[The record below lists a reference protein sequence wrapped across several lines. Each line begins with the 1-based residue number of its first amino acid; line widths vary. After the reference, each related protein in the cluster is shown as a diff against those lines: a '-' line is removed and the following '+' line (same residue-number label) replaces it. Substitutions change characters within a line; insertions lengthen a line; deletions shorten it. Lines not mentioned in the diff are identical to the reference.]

1 MRGKTTTFLLVTA
14 ALSALSLAS
23 GAQAQTAP
31 TSAPKDTGEAAFR
44 GLYKELVE
52 INTTASVGSC
62 TAAAEAMGA
71 RLKAAGFPDSDVKVL
86 FPPEHPKFGALVA
99 TLHGK
104 DPKAGA
110 ILLLAHIDVVEAKR
124 EDWTRD
130 PFTLVEENGYF
141 YARGASDDKAMAAI
155 FTDSLIRYKA
165 EGFKPRR
172 DIKLALTCGEEGGP
186 FNSVPWL
193 LAEHPEALK
202 ADFALNEGAISRL
215 DDKGQPLML
224 GIQAGEKVYMDY
236 DLMVTNPG
244 GHSSRPVKDNAI
256 YHLADGL
263 ARLRDHDFPIALNDA
278 TKAYFE
284 RGAALETDAEVAG
297 AMRAIVKN
305 PSDAAAAAILAR
317 EPGRNSMMRTT
328 CVATMVDAGH
338 ALNALPQRARANV
351 NCRILP
357 GNDPKVIRDQLQTI
371 VADPAIKI
379 TLAAEPDPVSPPPP
393 LSAQIMGPATKVAS
407 QMWPGLPFI
416 PAMSTGATDGRF
428 TNAAGIPTYGLSGLM
443 APPEGNNAHGLNEKI
458 QVKTLMSGRRFLYE
472 VVKLYGDG
480 K

>member
-1 MRGKTTTFLLVTA
+1 MRGKTKILLLAATA
-14 ALSALSLAS
+14 ALALT
-23 GAQAQTAP
+23 GAAQPQTAVKDP
-31 TSAPKDTGEAAFR
+31 TEPAFR

-71 RLKAAGFPDSDVKVL
+71 RLKAAGYPDSDVKVL
-86 FPPEHPKFGALVA
+86 FPPEHPKGGALVA

-130 PFTLVEENGYF
+130 PFTLVEEDGYF

-155 FTDSLIRYKA
+155 FTDSLIRYRA
-165 EGFKPRR
+165 EGFKPKR
-172 DIKLALTCGEEGGP
+172 DIKLALTCGEEGGDP

-193 LAEHPEALK
+193 LETHPETLK

-236 DLMVTNPG
+236 TLETTNPG
-244 GHSSRPVKDNAI
+244 GHSSRPSKDNAI

-263 ARLRDHDFPIALNDA
+263 GRLRDYDFPIALNDA
-278 TKAYFE
+278 TRGYFE
-284 RGAALETDAEVAG
+284 QSAKLEADPEVAA
-297 AMRAIVKN
+297 AMRAIVKD
-305 PSDAAAAAILAR
+305 PTDAKAAAVLAR
-317 EPGRNSMMRTT
+317 DPGRNSMMRTT
-328 CVATMVDAGH
+328 CVATLVEAGH
-338 ALNALPQRARANV
+338 AHNALPQRARANV

-357 GNDPKVIRDQLQTI
+357 GNDPKAIRDQLDKI

-379 TLAAEPDPVSPPPP
+379 TLAQDPDPVSPPPP
-393 LSAQIMGPATKVAS
+393 LSARIMGPASKVAAR
-407 QMWPGLPFI
+407 MWPGLPFI

-428 TNAAGIPTYGLSGLM
+428 TNAAGVPTYGLSGLM

-458 QVKTLMSGRRFLYE
+458 QVRALMNGRQFLYE
-472 VVKLYGDG
+472 VVKLYAD
-480 K
+480 

>member
-1 MRGKTTTFLLVTA
+1 MTMRGKTKTFFLTA
-14 ALSALSLAS
+14 AALSLA
-23 GAQAQTAP
+23 GVAHAQP
-31 TSAPKDTGEAAFR
+31 APKDTGEAAFR

-71 RLKAAGFPDSDVKVL
+71 RLKAAGFPESDVKVL
-86 FPPEHPKFGALVA
+86 FPPEHPKAGALIA
-99 TLHGK
+99 TLRGK

-141 YARGASDDKAMAAI
+141 YARGASDD
-155 FTDSLIRYKA
+155 L
-165 EGFKPRR
+165 
-172 DIKLALTCGEEGGP
+172 KLALTCGEEGGQ

-193 LAEHPEALK
+193 LAQHPEALK
-202 ADFALNEGAISRL
+202 ADFALNEGAASRL
-215 DDKGQPLML
+215 DAKGQPLML
-224 GIQAGEKVYMDY
+224 SIQAGEKVYMDY
-236 DLMVTNPG
+236 DLVATNSG
-244 GHSSRPVKDNAI
+244 GHSSRPIRDNAI

-263 ARLRDHDFPIALNDA
+263 ARLRSYDFPIALNDA
-278 TKAYFE
+278 TRAYFE
-284 RGAALETDAEVAG
+284 QGAKIETDAEVAA
-297 AMRAIVKN
+297 AMRAIVKD
-305 PSDAAAAAILAR
+305 PSDAAAAVVLAR
-317 EPGRNSMMRTT
+317 DPGRNSMMRTT
-328 CVATMVDAGH
+328 CVATMIDGGH
-338 ALNALPQRARANV
+338 ALNALPQRAHANV

-357 GNDPKVIRDQLQTI
+357 GNDPKVIRDQLEQI
-371 VADPAIKI
+371 VADPAVKI
-379 TLAAEPDPVSPPPP
+379 TLAAEPDPVSPPPS
-393 LSAQIMGPATKVAS
+393 LTARIMGPATKVAT

-443 APPEGNNAHGLNEKI
+443 SPPEGNNAHGLNEKI
-458 QVKTLMSGRRFLYE
+458 QVKALMSGRQFLYE
-472 VVKLYGDG
+472 VVKLYADG